1 MFDLTKKRQIM
12 IFTENSHKESR
23 NQSFKHKTNIL
34 MYIYQIKEFQKRRDH
49 ISQQN
54 EEMNRLHVP
63 QYMHLLYLLFNE
75 VGT

>member
-34 MYIYQIKEFQKRRDH
+34 KYIYQIKEF
-49 ISQQN
+49 
-54 EEMNRLHVP
+54 
-63 QYMHLLYLLFNE
+63 
-75 VGT
+75 